1 MSEEIKSKKPRTVRP
16 KTSIEAV
23 PQLATLPERVTALEI
38 KIENNAEK
46 LDDLKV
52 DVKEMHD
59 CLDRTGDKLTAH
71 LELIRTESNTQHA
84 ELASKVKDLE
94 QLKNKGIMYLMIA
107 LAFAAGSGWIHAAD
121 VHKILQLL
129 GL

>member
-1 MSEEIKSKKPRTVRP
+1 MADVDTKKREKKPR
-16 KTSIEAV
+16 TSIEAV
-23 PQLATLPERVTALEI
+23 PQLATLPERVTALEV

-46 LDDLKV
+46 LDELKS

-71 LELIRTESNTQHA
+71 LELIRAESSSQHA
-84 ELASKVKDLE
+84 ELANKVKNLE
-94 QLKNKGIMYLMIA
+94 QLKNKGVMYAMVG
-107 LAFAAGSGWIHAAD
+107 LAFAAGAGWIHALD
-121 VHKILQLL
+121 IQTILKFL